1 MKYNIYY
8 EKAMLFDKIL
18 TIINWMIE
26 QWIKKWFIAS
36 KLWIDGWQFTRFI
49 NWATETKLVN
59 LQKYYNL
66 IK

>member
-18 TIINWMIE
+18 TIINWLLE
-26 QWIKKWFIAS
+26 QWVKKWFIAS
-36 KLWIDGWQFTRFI
+36 KLWIDAWQFTRFI
-49 NWATETKLVN
+49 NWTTETKLVN